1 MRFAPTDDQT
11 EFATAVRA
19 LLADTCTPSAV
30 ASAWGGEVGRHTG
43 LGDSDGRIADAW
55 AALAEMG
62 VLALTVPEAHGGLGM
77 GFDDLVGIL
86 IECGRAGLPDPLA
99 DTVGVSAPAL
109 VESLDVAGSQATG
122 WLERIATG
130 AAVVSGFGAEP
141 LVASASSADGFVLFT
156 TDPAGTDPVI
166 ADPVIADPVIADPL
180 RGEPGSAGAGGDE
193 AQVRVLEASEVRL
206 EAVESVDGSRALSR
220 VVYDPAAQGVLLSG
234 QAAEA
239 ATTRAF
245 DRAALGDSAMLLGL
259 ARTMLQITIEYV
271 SERRQ
276 FGVPV
281 GSFQAVKHK
290 LADAASAVE
299 FADPLVRHAAHL
311 VAGGT
316 NAMALSWGD
325 DIDRHV
331 AVSMAKARASTA
343 AQLVSETTLQCHG
356 AIGYTVEADLQLF
369 MKRAW
374 ALSRSHGDADWHRRR
389 VRHHLL

>member
-19 LLADTCTPSAV
+19 LLADTCAPSAV

-43 LGDSDGRIADAW
+43 LGDSDGRVRAAW
-55 AALAEMG
+55 SALVDMG

-86 IECGRAGLPDPLA
+86 VECGRAGLPDPLA

-109 VESLDVAGSQATG
+109 VESLDVSGSQAAG

-130 AAVVSGFGAEP
+130 AAVVSGFGAGP

-156 TDPAGTDPVI
+156 FDPASTDPLKGDPG
-166 ADPVIADPVIADPL
+166 
-180 RGEPGSAGAGGDE
+180 RSGAGE
-193 AQVRVLEASEVRL
+193 AQVRVLEASQVRL

-220 VVYDPAAQGVLLSG
+220 VAYDPDPETVLLSG
-234 QAAEA
+234 APAVA

-245 DRAALGDSAMLLGL
+245 DRAALGDSATLLGL
-259 ARTMLQITIEYV
+259 ARTMLAITIEYV

-311 VAGGT
+311 VTGGT
-316 NAMALSWGD
+316 NAMASSWGD
-325 DIDRHV
+325 DTDRHV
-331 AVSMAKARASTA
+331 AVSMAKARASAA